1 MVLPAEEGQNK
12 NHNATVAIISL
23 SLILNPYAFCLM
35 PYALCLMFIQI
46 EERERKLADLEP
58 VMQNADRSFKKVAS
72 RGGFR
77 V

>member
-1 MVLPAEEGQNK
+1 
-12 NHNATVAIISL
+12 
-23 SLILNPYAFCLM
+23 M
-35 PYALCLMFIQI
+35 PYALYLLFIIQI

-58 VMQNADRSFKKVAS
+58 VMQNADKSYKKVAS